1 MKYRRIGRHG
11 IKVSEIAIGGW
22 LTYGNTVDGKATAD
36 IIHAAIDAGI
46 NFIDIADVYTKG
58 EAEKVIGKAVKD
70 HTRSDLVISSKVF
83 WPMSD
88 NVNDR
93 GLSRKHIFESIDKS
107 LSRIGTDYLD
117 LYFCHRFD
125 QDTEVDETVRAMS
138 DLVAQGKVLYWGTS
152 VWEAE
157 QIERAVG
164 NARDL
169 RGYLP
174 AVEQPRYNM
183 LDRHIEESILPTCAR
198 HGLGLVVW
206 SPLAQG
212 ILTGK
217 YLEGAPSGSRGATTE
232 WLAAHLT
239 ESNLDKVRRLADIAS
254 DLNIPV
260 GQLALAW
267 ILRRPEISAAIIG
280 ATNVNQLRENVAASG
295 VTLGGE
301 VVERIEQILGPPPSH
316 KFKFTD

>member
-1 MKYRRIGRHG
+1 MNYRKIGRHG

-22 LTYGNTVDGKATAD
+22 LTYGSTVDGKATAD

-46 NFIDIADVYTKG
+46 NFIDIADVYTRG
-58 EAEKVIGKAVKD
+58 EAEKVIGNAIKD
-70 HTRSDLVISSKVF
+70 HPRSDLVISSKVF

-88 NVNDR
+88 NINDR

-125 QDTEVDETVRAMS
+125 PDTEVEETVRAMS
-138 DLVAQGKVLYWGTS
+138 DLVGQGKVLYWGTS

-164 NARDL
+164 SARDL

-217 YLEGAPSGSRGATTE
+217 YLDGAPSGSRGATTE

-239 ESNLDKVRRLADIAS
+239 ESNLDKVRKLAEIAS
-254 DLNIPV
+254 DLSISV

-280 ATNVNQLRENVAASG
+280 ATNVKQLQENVAASG
-295 VTLGGE
+295 VVLTGE
-301 VVERIEQILGPPPSH
+301 VLESIANILGPPPSH
-316 KFKFTD
+316 KFKFSD